1 MAIDRISGNPMAPLI
16 TQRLDVSNAT
26 ALVPDRIQPLVPI
39 GPFMAA
45 TPDPGLGLTPG
56 QASPALGQ
64 GAPGAALAGTAAAAA
79 EAAALRDSGAMQTNQ
94 LFFSRQLVWH
104 APDTAA
110 LAASWQVM
118 VKTYG
123 AQRAAV
129 QEQARGQHMPGNLF
143 MAEPNPNLREG
154 ARGPQAGD
162 AEAWRFAVYGWGGQR
177 LTLRVL
183 AGDPEQPA
191 PRRRRRVKVALRL
204 ELMLGEAGLVVIQI
218 EPSADGV
225 ALELTAREPAAL
237 ELLRARLPRLAE
249 AVGRSGLRI
258 VRCRIGAAPRPVQ
271 PGDHPPAN
279 AAIDLS
285 PPVFRA
291 MAEVAMLLSRAP
303 EQDPLAAGSERT
315 DLAALGASEEAS
327 AATGAATGGRD
338 AAAEGALAAVP
349 EEAEEEAA
357 AGAKRAKPRDRA
369 ERPA

>member
-26 ALVPDRIQPLVPI
+26 ALAPDRIQPLVPI

-64 GAPGAALAGTAAAAA
+64 SAPGLPGATPAGAMLA
-79 EAAALRDSGAMQTNQ
+79 EAAAVRDSGAMQANQ

-154 ARGPQAGD
+154 ARGPQASD

-183 AGDPEQPA
+183 AGDPDQPA
-191 PRRRRRVKVALRL
+191 PRRRRRTKVALRL
-204 ELMLGEAGLVVIQI
+204 ELMLGEAGLVVIQM
-218 EPSADGV
+218 EPSVDGV

-237 ELLRARLPRLAE
+237 ELLRARLPQLAE

-258 VRCRIGAAPRPVQ
+258 VRCRIGATPRPAQ
-271 PGDHPPAN
+271 PSDHPPAN

-291 MAEVAMLLSRAP
+291 MAEVAMMLSRPP
-303 EQDPLAAGSERT
+303 EQEPAAAQPAQSDRAAE
-315 DLAALGASEEAS
+315 AALEAGEEAS
-327 AATGAATGGRD
+327 AATAATEAAD
-338 AAAEGALAAVP
+338 AQIVVEKAEEAAP
-349 EEAEEEAA
+349 EEPPEEAA
-357 AGAKRAKPRDRA
+357 ASPEQAGSPD
-369 ERPA
+369 

>member
-56 QASPALGQ
+56 QASAALGQ
-64 GAPGAALAGTAAAAA
+64 NAPGLPGAAPADATLA
-79 EAAALRDSGAMQTNQ
+79 EAAAVRDSGAMQANQ

-154 ARGPQAGD
+154 ARGPQASD

-183 AGDPEQPA
+183 ASDPDQPA
-191 PRRRRRVKVALRL
+191 PRRRRRTKVALRL
-204 ELMLGEAGLVVIQI
+204 ELMLGEAGLVVIQM
-218 EPSADGV
+218 EPSVEGV

-237 ELLRARLPRLAE
+237 ELLRARLPQLAE

-258 VRCRIGAAPRPVQ
+258 VRCRIGATPRPVQ
-271 PGDHPPAN
+271 PSDHPPAN

-291 MAEVAMLLSRAP
+291 MAEVAMMLSRPP
-303 EQDPLAAGSERT
+303 EQESAAAQPAPSGRAAE
-315 DLAALGASEEAS
+315 AALEADEEA
-327 AATGAATGGRD
+327 GAAT
-338 AAAEGALAAVP
+338 AAATEAADAQRAAEKA
-349 EEAEEEAA
+349 EEAAPEAAPEEAA
-357 AGAKRAKPRDRA
+357 ASPEQAGPPD
-369 ERPA
+369 